1 MLLSMTGYG
10 DAHLHAEGVSVSVEI
25 RSVNNRYFKLTVRG
39 NELFSGLESQIEAMT
54 RKHINRGT
62 VTINLRVKSD
72 ATADKYRIDTDVLQ
86 SYVKQIR
93 EMSGQIG
100 IAETPHLDSVLQLP
114 GVVQEN
120 TDNDDEQFNAWP
132 VIEKTLK
139 VALGKFDAMR
149 QHEGETTTH
158 DLRDNLGVISEH
170 LQEIEAKSPNVVAGY
185 RDRMTERVNKVLEE
199 FDVSVDPST
208 LLREIAIF
216 TDRVNI
222 SEEIVRLK
230 SHLQQF
236 DMFLKQKESAGRKLD
251 FLTQELFRE
260 TNTIGSKANDAE
272 IAKAVVEMKT
282 AIEKIREQVQNIE

>member
-72 ATADKYRIDTDVLQ
+72 ATADKYRIDTSVLE
-86 SYVKQIR
+86 SYIKQIR

-100 IAETPHLDSVLQLP
+100 IPETPHLDSVLQLP

-139 VALGKFDAMR
+139 VALEKFDAMR

-158 DLRDNLGVISEH
+158 DLRENLGIIADH
-170 LQEIEAKSPNVVAGY
+170 LKEIEAKSPNVIAGY

-199 FDVSVDPST
+199 FDVTVDPST
-208 LLREIAIF
+208 LLREVAIF

-236 DMFLKQKESAGRKLD
+236 EMFLKQKESAGRKLD

>member
-1 MLLSMTGYG
+1 MTGYG

-39 NELFSGLESQIEAMT
+39 NELFSGLESQIESLT

-62 VTINLRVKSD
+62 VTVNLRVKSD

-100 IAETPHLDSVLQLP
+100 IAETPHLDSVLLLP

-139 VALGKFDAMR
+139 VALEKFDAMR

-158 DLRDNLGVISEH
+158 DLRENLGIIAKH
-170 LQEIEAKSPNVVAGY
+170 LQEIEVQSPNVVAGY

-208 LLREIAIF
+208 LLREVAIF

-222 SEEIVRLK
+222 SEEVVRLK

-236 DMFLKQKESAGRKLD
+236 EMFLEQKESAGRKLD

-272 IAKAVVEMKT
+272 IAKGVVEMKT

>member
-25 RSVNNRYFKLTVRG
+25 RSVNNRYFKLSVRG

-72 ATADKYRIDTDVLQ
+72 ATADKYRIDTSVLE

-120 TDNDDEQFNAWP
+120 SDNDDEQFNAWP

-139 VALGKFDAMR
+139 VALEKFDAMR

-158 DLRDNLGVISEH
+158 DLRENLSVIAKH
-170 LQEIEAKSPNVVAGY
+170 LQEIEVQSPNVVAGY

-199 FDVSVDPST
+199 YDVTVDPST
-208 LLREIAIF
+208 LLREVAIF

-222 SEEIVRLK
+222 SEEVVRLK

-236 DMFLKQKESAGRKLD
+236 EMFLEQKESTGRKLD

-272 IAKAVVEMKT
+272 IAKGVVEMKT

>member
-39 NELFSGLESQIEAMT
+39 NELFSGLESQIESLT

-62 VTINLRVKSD
+62 VTVNLRVKSD

-100 IAETPHLDSVLQLP
+100 IAETPHLDSVLLLP

-139 VALGKFDAMR
+139 VALEKFDAMR

-158 DLRDNLGVISEH
+158 DLRENLGIIAKH
-170 LQEIEAKSPNVVAGY
+170 LQEIEVQSPNVVAGY

-208 LLREIAIF
+208 LLREVAIF

-222 SEEIVRLK
+222 SEEVVRLK

-236 DMFLKQKESAGRKLD
+236 EMFLEQKESAGRKLD

-272 IAKAVVEMKT
+272 IAKGVVEMKT

>member
-10 DAHLHAEGVSVSVEI
+10 DAHLHADGVSVSVEI

-39 NELFSGLESQIEAMT
+39 NELFSGIESQIEALT

-62 VTINLRVKSD
+62 ITINLRVKAD
-72 ATADKYRIDTDVLQ
+72 ATADKYRIDTNVLQ
-86 SYVKQIR
+86 SYVQQIHQLG
-93 EMSGQIG
+93 SQIG
-100 IAETPHLDSVLQLP
+100 ISETPHWDSVLQLP

-139 VALGKFDAMR
+139 TALEKFDTMR
-149 QHEGETTTH
+149 QHEGETTTV
-158 DLRDNLGVISEH
+158 DLRENLATIAQYLEQV
-170 LQEIEAKSPNVVAGY
+170 EAKSPNVIAGY

-199 FDVSVDPST
+199 FDVTVDPST
-208 LLREIAIF
+208 LLREVAIF

-222 SEEIVRLK
+222 SEEVVRLK

-236 DMFLKQKESAGRKLD
+236 ETFLTQKESTGRKLD

-272 IAKAVVEMKT
+272 IAKSVVEMKT